1 MYLSN
6 DYDVYKLYIR
16 ISILSE
22 SGLELNEYYN
32 DTLNDITQKNDI
44 YEVASKYEREQNYI
58 NIAYDNIKLFVK
70 GIRLSYKFRYE
81 IILDYM
87 IELINEFD
95 NSFKSKKEQDEI
107 KRKKNTNRK
116 RKTKKRIRKRS

>member
-107 KRKKNTNRK
+107 KRKKTQIEREK
-116 RKTKKRIRKRS
+116 RKKN